1 MKANIQGKIRLRK
14 WKTLS
19 KTTLLSAN
27 TYLTIEN
34 HEILLPDGKIIP
46 DWTWIITPNVVI
58 VIAVTEEQ
66 KYLCFR
72 QTKYAIEGITLAPVG
87 GMIEPHEDPLRAAQ
101 RELLE
106 ETGYSSEE
114 WVKLGSYVLDPNRGI
129 ATINLFLAT
138 NSKQA
143 AQPDASQK
151 DLEDQQL
158 LFLSRDEIQKALV
171 NGEFKAIQWAAAIS
185 LALDYLSK

>member
-1 MKANIQGKIRLRK
+1 MRK

-19 KTTLLSAN
+19 KETLLSAN
-27 TYLTIEN
+27 THLTVEN

-58 VIAVTEEQ
+58 VIAVTEDQ
-66 KYLCFR
+66 NFLCFR

-87 GMIEPHEDPLRAAQ
+87 GMIEQHEDALSAAQ
-101 RELLE
+101 RELFE

-143 AQPDASQK
+143 ALPDASQK

-158 LFLSRDEIQKALV
+158 LFLSRDEIQKALF
-171 NGEFKAIQWAAAIS
+171 NGEFKAIQWTAAVS